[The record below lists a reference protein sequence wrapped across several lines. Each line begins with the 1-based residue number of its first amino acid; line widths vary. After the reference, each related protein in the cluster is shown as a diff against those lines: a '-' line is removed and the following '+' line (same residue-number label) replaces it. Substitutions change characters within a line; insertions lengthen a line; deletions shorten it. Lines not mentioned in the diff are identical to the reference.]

1 MTQLIKHLE
10 EITGFR
16 DRDQLDA
23 SVVRAVHDVL
33 RPLAAG
39 IYRCVGEVGSQ
50 RWLTRARIALDDP
63 AATADPPWTD
73 ILMLPELD
81 SVPARRKALASGE
94 TVTSGD
100 TPQINYFPIATER
113 EVVGVLE
120 VHTAG
125 PLRAS
130 ARAMVGTIVRIYGN
144 FHDLLDHSE
153 RDPLTGLLNRQ
164 TFNTALMARTKKS
177 CAGEKA
183 ESGRRT
189 ATAGTALW
197 LGVVDIDHFKRVND
211 NFGHPIG
218 DEVLLLLSRL
228 LRSNFRHVDRLY
240 RFGGEEFVVVL
251 DCVVA
256 EQACIAFER
265 LRANVERFE
274 FPQVGRITVS
284 IGFTSTDVSDTPS
297 SAFAR
302 ADKALYHVKE
312 HGRNGVAQ
320 FESLVRDG
328 QVVGTQIVG
337 EVELF

>member
-1 MTQLIKHLE
+1 MTQLINHLA

-33 RPLAAG
+33 RPLSAG
-39 IYRCVGEVGSQ
+39 IYRGVGEAGNQ

-73 ILMLPELD
+73 ILTLPELD
-81 SVPARRKALASGE
+81 TVPARREALTTGEAVSSGH
-94 TVTSGD
+94 
-100 TPQINYFPIATER
+100 TPQTSHFPIATER

-120 VHTAG
+120 VQTAG
-125 PLRAS
+125 PLTS
-130 ARAMVGTIVRIYGN
+130 SDRAMVATIVRIYGN

-164 TFNTALMARTKKS
+164 TFNAALITRTKR
-177 CAGEKA
+177 AADGERP
-183 ESGRRT
+183 ESGRR
-189 ATAGTALW
+189 ASPGSGALW

-211 NFGHPIG
+211 TYGHPIG

-228 LRSNFRHVDRLY
+228 LRSSFRHFDRLY

-251 DCVVA
+251 DCVAA
-256 EQACIAFER
+256 EQAGLAFER
-265 LRANVERFE
+265 MRANVERFQ
-274 FPQVGRITVS
+274 FPQVGRVTVS
-284 IGFTSTDVSDTPS
+284 VGFTLTDASDTPS

-302 ADKALYHVKE
+302 ADKALYYVKE
-312 HGRNGVAQ
+312 HGRNQVAR
-320 FESLVRDG
+320 FETLVRDG
-328 QVVGTQIVG
+328 QIVETQIVG